1 MTERDNFVSE
11 HPVLLAKLLNHT
23 FDALLIC
30 KPQKDQLEAVYAN
43 QTYYSLTGQT
53 EQDVIGLRPQLTARK
68 PTANNIYEDILS
80 HYQNNELLEREC
92 SCLDAS
98 GSPFWAQLKSFTVE
112 EKENRY
118 CVLLIKEITIRKKR
132 ESELTKA
139 LDIAEASK
147 DAKDK
152 FLANMSHE
160 MRTPLNGILGI
171 VQLLEATSLK
181 DDSKNYVDEIKHSAE
196 NLLAIVNDILEFNF
210 LKSSGFKPN
219 NRKFS
224 IRKTLKQ
231 IFVTIQDRADKKGL
245 NLNLVI
251 SEKVPEQ
258 LIGDSVRLSQI
269 LMNLIGNA
277 IKFTKDGEVA
287 VYVRQLEV
295 NNGRAHLEIKVK
307 DTGIGI
313 PESLVS
319 EIFESFN
326 QAAKTTTYKYG
337 GTGMGLSIVKQL
349 VGHMDGRIEIESRE
363 GEGTAVSITLP
374 FELIKSSS
382 NFKSLD
388 EPSGADG
395 KTDFEGFKVLIV
407 DDYTVNRRIVKG
419 MMKKLGVEVDEAE
432 DGISAL
438 EMIAKNNY
446 SVIFMDVHMP
456 GMDGLEATQ
465 KIRNLEDDAKSKVPV
480 IAITASVL
488 DRDIEECKKAGMN
501 GFIAKPFTFNEL
513 YERFNHFVSK
523 DFSEETSG
531 GIESKDTIALKID
544 NLEELT
550 GGDDDLLK
558 EMLDLFLEQT
568 PEMMD
573 KILDNLENE
582 NYEELKINTHTLK
595 PTFTYV
601 GIQEATELAEKIE
614 EMAGRENP
622 PSEELTKS
630 INRLKEICDRSILE
644 VQKMRRSLA

>member
-11 HPVLLAKLLNHT
+11 HPELLAKLLNYT

-30 KPQKDQLEAVYAN
+30 KPQKDQLETVYAN
-43 QTYYSLTGQT
+43 QTFYSLTGQS

-68 PTANNIYEDILS
+68 PTAKSIYQDILS
-80 HYQNNELLEREC
+80 HYQNKELLEREC
-92 SCLDAS
+92 SCLDDC
-98 GSPFWAQLKSFTVE
+98 GSPFWAQLKSFSVE
-112 EKENRY
+112 QKEIRY

-132 ESELTKA
+132 ERELTKA
-139 LDIAEASK
+139 LNIAEASK
-147 DAKDK
+147 DVKDK
-152 FLANMSHE
+152 FLTNMSHE
-160 MRTPLNGILGI
+160 MRTPLNGILGM

-181 DDSKNYVDEIKHSAE
+181 GESKNYVDEIKHSAE

-219 NRKFS
+219 NRRFN

-231 IFVTIQDRADKKGL
+231 IFKTIKDRADEKGL

-251 SEKVPEQ
+251 SDKVPEQ

-287 VYVRQLEV
+287 VYVRQMEV
-295 NNGRAHLEIKVK
+295 INGRVHLEIKVK

-313 PESLVS
+313 PESLIS

-337 GTGMGLSIVKQL
+337 GTGMGLSIVRQL
-349 VGHMDGRIEIESRE
+349 VGHMDGRIEVKSRE
-363 GEGTAVSITLP
+363 GEGTTIFIILP
-374 FELIKSSS
+374 FELPDSSS

-388 EPSGADG
+388 EPQGADV
-395 KTDFEGFKVLIV
+395 KTDFEGYKVLIV

-432 DGISAL
+432 DGSSAL
-438 EMIAKNNY
+438 DMIAKNNY
-446 SVIFMDVHMP
+446 SAIFMDVHMP
-456 GMDGLEATQ
+456 GMDGLEATR
-465 KIRNLEDDAKSKVPV
+465 KIRNLDDEVKSRVPV

-488 DRDIEECKKAGMN
+488 DRDIEECKDAGMN

-513 YERFNHFVSK
+513 YERFNHFVSN
-523 DFSEETSG
+523 DFSD
-531 GIESKDTIALKID
+531 ESKGEVESEDSIALKIE

-568 PEMMD
+568 PEMMG

-582 NYEELKINTHTLK
+582 NYKQVKMNTHTLK

-601 GIQEATELAEKIE
+601 GIQEATELAEEIE

-622 PSEELTKS
+622 PSEDLTKS
-630 INRLKEICDRSILE
+630 IKRLKEICDRSISE

>member
-1 MTERDNFVSE
+1 MTERDKFVSE
-11 HPVLLAKLLNHT
+11 HPELLAKLLNQT

-30 KPQKDQLEAVYAN
+30 KPQKNQLEAVYAN

-68 PTANNIYEDILS
+68 PSANTIYEDVLS

-98 GSPFWAQLKSFTVE
+98 GSPFWAQLKSFSVE
-112 EKENRY
+112 EKENRF

-132 ESELTKA
+132 ERELTNA

-147 DAKDK
+147 DVKDK

-160 MRTPLNGILGI
+160 MRTPLNGILGM

-181 DDSKNYVDEIKHSAE
+181 DESKNYVDEIKHSAE

>member
-231 IFVTIQDRADKKGL
+231 IFETMKDRADQKGL
-245 NLNLVI
+245 NLSLVI
-251 SEKVPEQ
+251 SDKVSEQ

-295 NNGRAHLEIKVK
+295 VNERVHLEIKVK

-326 QAAKTTTYKYG
+326 QAAKNTTYKYG
-337 GTGMGLSIVKQL
+337 GTGMGLSIVRQL
-349 VGHMDGRIEIESRE
+349 VGHMDGKIGVKSRE

-374 FELIKSSS
+374 FELVDSSS

-388 EPSGADG
+388 ELYGADE
-395 KTDFEGFKVLIV
+395 KTDFKGYKVLIV

-432 DGISAL
+432 DGRSAL
-438 EMIAKNNY
+438 EMIANNDY

-465 KIRNLEDDAKSKVPV
+465 KIRNLEDDVKSQVPV

-513 YERFNHFVSK
+513 YERFSNFISK
-523 DFSEETSG
+523 DYSEESSG
-531 GIESKDTIALKID
+531 EVESKEFIGFKIE

-568 PEMMD
+568 PDMME
-573 KILDNLENE
+573 KILDNLDNK
-582 NYEELKINTHTLK
+582 NYEKVKMNTHTLK

-622 PSEELTKS
+622 PSEELEKS
-630 INRLKEICDRSILE
+630 IYRLKEISDRSILE
-644 VQKMRRSLA
+644 VQELRRSLV